1 MLLLLFSMMSMS
13 NVSQTSAIQQPQ
25 RFLSEQPPT
34 VMTFTP
40 APMNVRI
47 LKM

>member
-1 MLLLLFSMMSMS
+1 MIVLLFSMMSMN
-13 NVSQTSAIQQPQ
+13 NVPQTSAIQQPQ

-34 VMTFTP
+34 VMTFTS
-40 APMNVRI
+40 AAMNVRI